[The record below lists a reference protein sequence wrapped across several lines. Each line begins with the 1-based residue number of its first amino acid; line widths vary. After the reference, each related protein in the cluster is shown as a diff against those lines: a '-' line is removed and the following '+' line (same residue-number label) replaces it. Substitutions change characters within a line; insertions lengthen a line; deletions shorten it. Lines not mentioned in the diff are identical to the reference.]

1 MRIGISVCSSYT
13 SRAAREDHRLGA
25 RFMIER
31 ARAARDADLDSLFV
45 GDHHVTPTP
54 YYQNTPMLR
63 RMLAEWHNK
72 PAGAL
77 YLLPLWH
84 PVVLAEHIATLACIM
99 EGRFIMQCG
108 LGGDVAQSNGL
119 GIDMSRRVA
128 MFEDYLNILRALWAG
143 ETVDHDRFWPLQ
155 GARINPLPPQEIEVW
170 IGSVAPPAINRT
182 ARMAQGWLASPS
194 LNLTDATKQLNQY
207 RQACAEHGRTPTAVA
222 LRRDVYVGATSQ
234 EAGQVRDELLQRGY
248 RGFGEDAMLCG
259 SVDQVVE
266 ELGQFAAVGY
276 TDVIV
281 RNMSQDQG
289 QALATIERLG
299 DVKRQLDL

>member
-1 MRIGISVCSSYT
+1 M
-13 SRAAREDHRLGA
+13 
-25 RFMIER
+25 
-31 ARAARDADLDSLFV
+31 
-45 GDHHVTPTP
+45 
-54 YYQNTPMLR
+54 
-63 RMLAEWHNK
+63 
-72 PAGAL
+72 
-77 YLLPLWH
+77 
-84 PVVLAEHIATLACIM
+84 
-99 EGRFIMQCG
+99 
-108 LGGDVAQSNGL
+108 
-119 GIDMSRRVA
+119 
-128 MFEDYLNILRALWAG
+128 
-143 ETVDHDRFWPLQ
+143 
-155 GARINPLPPQEIEVW
+155 
-170 IGSVAPPAINRT
+170 APPAINRT